1 MPLNI
6 VFAGTP
12 DFAAAHLNTLL
23 ESEHNVVAVYTQPDR
38 PANRGKSLQASPVKQ
53 VALKHDIAVYQPL
66 NFKDANDRDD
76 LAALNADIMVVVA
89 YGLLLPQSVL
99 DTPKYGCINVHASL
113 LPRWRGAAP
122 IQRAVEAGD
131 AESGVCIMQM
141 DAGLDTGPV
150 LVSRRFPLTPDETG
164 GSLHD
169 KLLETGG
176 PALLEAL
183 EQIAA
188 GRSQPEIQAE
198 EGVTYAH
205 KFNKADAAIDWQ
217 RPAVEVERKVRAYN
231 PFPVAHCGFEDKGKE
246 QRLRIW
252 QARAENSETSLSP
265 GEISKVSNEGLWVAC
280 GDGRLLHIESLQL
293 PGKKAMTLKDL
304 LNGRSDL
311 FVAGGQ
317 LN

>member
-1 MPLNI
+1 MPLKI

-12 DFAAAHLNTLL
+12 DFAATHLKCLID
-23 ESEHNVVAVYTQPDR
+23 SEHDILAVYSQPDR

-53 VALKHDIAVYQPL
+53 LAVEHNIPVYQPI
-66 NFKDANDRDD
+66 NFKQAEDRSA

-89 YGLLLPQSVL
+89 YGLLLPQSIL
-99 DTPKYGCINVHASL
+99 DTPQYGCINVHASL

-131 AESGVCIMQM
+131 NESGVCIMQM

-150 LVSRRFPLTPDETG
+150 LVSRRCALSAEETG

-169 KLLETGG
+169 KLLDIGA

-183 EQIAA
+183 DQIASGTQQA
-188 GRSQPEIQAE
+188 QPQAE
-198 EGVTYAH
+198 DGVTYAH
-205 KFNKADAAIDWQ
+205 KFSKADAAINWQ
-217 RPAVEVERKVRAYN
+217 QSARDAERRVRAYN
-231 PFPVAHCGFEDKGKE
+231 PFPVAHCGFIDKGKE

-252 QARAENSETSLSP
+252 QAKAGNINHGKAP
-265 GEISKVSNEGLWVAC
+265 GEIINIDNDGLSVAC
-280 GDGRLLHIESLQL
+280 TNGELTITQIQL
-293 PGKKAMTLKDL
+293 PGKKPMSIKDL

-311 FVAGGQ
+311 FTIGE
-317 LN
+317 LLS

>member
-12 DFAAAHLNTLL
+12 DFAAAHLKTLL
-23 ESEHNVVAVYTQPDR
+23 ESEHRIVAVYTQPDR

-53 VALKHDIAVYQPL
+53 LAQEHDIAVHQPL
-66 NFKDANDRDD
+66 NFKEAGDRDA
-76 LAALNADIMVVVA
+76 LAALNADLMVVVA

-99 DTPKYGCINVHASL
+99 DIPRLGCINVHASL

-150 LVSRRFPLTPDETG
+150 LVTRRCQLTPEETG

-169 KLLETGG
+169 KLLGLGG

-183 EQIAA
+183 DKLEA
-188 GRSQPEIQAE
+188 GESQPQNQVQDGI
-198 EGVTYAH
+198 TYAH
-205 KFNKADAAIDWQ
+205 KFSKVDAAIDWQ
-217 RPAVEVERKVRAYN
+217 RPAIELERTVRAYN

-252 QARAENSETSLSP
+252 QASVEETETTLAP
-265 GEISKVSNEGLWVAC
+265 GEIAKVSVDGLWVAC
-280 GDGRLLHIESLQL
+280 GDGRLLHIHCLQL

-304 LNGRSDL
+304 LNGRADL
-311 FVAGGQ
+311 FVAGGR
-317 LN
+317 LS

>member
-12 DFAAAHLNTLL
+12 DFAAAHLRTLL
-23 ESEHNVVAVYTQPDR
+23 ESEHHIVAVYTQPDR

-53 VALKHDIAVYQPL
+53 LAVEHDIEVYQPL
-66 NFKDANDRDD
+66 NFKEAGDREA
-76 LAALNADIMVVVA
+76 LAALNADVMVVVA

-99 DTPKYGCINVHASL
+99 DIPKYGCINVHASL

-150 LVSRRFPLTPDETG
+150 LVTRRFPLSEEETG

-169 KLLETGG
+169 KLLDIGG

-183 EQIAA
+183 DQIAA
-188 GRSQPEIQAE
+188 GNCQPAIQPE
-198 EGVTYAH
+198 EGVSYAH
-205 KFNKADAAIDWQ
+205 KFSKADAAIDWQ
-217 RPAVEVERKVRAYN
+217 RPAIEIERTIRAYN

-252 QARAENSETSLSP
+252 QARALDTETKRLP
-265 GEISKVSNEGLWVAC
+265 GEIDQVNNDGLWVAC

-293 PGKKAMTLKDL
+293 PGKKAMSLKDL
-304 LNGRSDL
+304 LNGRGDL

-317 LN
+317 LS